1 MSQSHSRFAP
11 REILD
16 AALFTLRQAC
26 VHSRNLTLGDGT
38 DIRQVNELM
47 EAVHELPHFL
57 VNRSDDRLNELRL
70 HLSCFDHTKF
80 PGSPNLLELFNT
92 RLENHR
98 D

>member
-1 MSQSHSRFAP
+1 MSQPSPRFAP
-11 REILD
+11 PDVLD
-16 AALFTLRQAC
+16 AALFTLKRAC
-26 VHSRNLTLGDGT
+26 VHARNLTLGEDA

-57 VNRSDDRLNELRL
+57 ADWSDERLSELRL
-70 HLSCFDHTKF
+70 HLSCFDHSKV
-80 PGSPNLLELFNT
+80 PGSPNLLALFNS